1 LKDKVPAWG
10 LLKKMPVNLVFVRH
24 AQGTHNKMAN
34 VIGAGAYNDPIN
46 LDAELTPLGVSQTL
60 ENRLFEKFDA
70 IYCSPLR
77 RCRNTL
83 LGVYPLSESY
93 PVVLDDR
100 LMEQPCGGNICDKRL
115 EKNEILSSFPKTW
128 DHSNV
133 SETYDW
139 ALNYDADHAKIA
151 SFTEDLKNKHDG
163 QTVLI
168 VSHGTWIYRWF
179 LTMKSIVV
187 NLENCK
193 VARTTI

>member
-1 LKDKVPAWG
+1 MKEKVAA
-10 LLKKMPVNLVFVRH
+10 LNALKMPVNLVFIRH

-34 VIGAGAYNDPIN
+34 VFGAGAYNDPIN
-46 LDAELTPLGVSQTL
+46 LDAELTPLGLTQTL

-77 RCRNTL
+77 RCRSTL

-93 PVVLDDR
+93 PVILDDR

-115 EKNEILSSFPKTW
+115 EKTEILPSLPTSW
-128 DHSNV
+128 DHTKV
-133 SETYDW
+133 SVVNDW
-139 ALNYDADHAKIA
+139 SIDHAADYAKIMT
-151 SFTEDLKNKHDG
+151 FTEDIKNKHDG
-163 QTVLI
+163 QTILI

-179 LTMKSIVV
+179 LALKSSVV
-187 NLENCK
+187 NLDNCK